1 MSDIVLRRTAIAMSK
16 AGKHVRLRAL
26 RPADYGPWL
35 EWINDPTV
43 MDGLDRA
50 LPATGEQHQN
60 YIRANVSD
68 RSDTVWFAVETIED
82 RSLAGIVWLWEVNN
96 RHRRAE
102 IRIIIDPAASGRGYG
117 SAALRAISDYAFQVL
132 GLHKLYAYVHERNAR
147 SRAAFERAGFAL
159 EATLQGEAFR
169 DGNFAAVWRLARFA
183 D

>member
-16 AGKHVRLRAL
+16 AGKQVRLRAL
-26 RPADYGPWL
+26 RPADYEPWL
-35 EWINDPTV
+35 EWINDPAV

-50 LPATGEQHQN
+50 LPATGEQHDI
-60 YIRANVSD
+60 YIRTNVTD

-82 RSLAGIVWLWEVNN
+82 RSLVGIVWLWEVNN

-102 IRIIIDPAASGRGYG
+102 VRIVIDPAASGRGYG
-117 SAALRAISDYAFQVL
+117 PDALRALSEYAFRIL

-147 SRAAFERAGFAL
+147 SRAAFERAGFTL
-159 EATLQGEAFR
+159 EGTLQGEAFW